1 MGLADLLTV
10 RDQTDASGRLLL
22 EDSAPR
28 KARRRAQQAGVAMKS
43 VACPYPDSPSREGG
57 TMNVSAYEAL
67 RQDTAEILNGF
78 AWLTESYLRL
88 QPTRRRTVQ
97 AFFDVSNLGIT
108 LPLVLFYRGRHP
120 VRPHGDLPPYIA
132 SIFKASRGV
141 FSAALDL
148 SNVAGPPSRRI
159 TAAEVMQFAEER
171 GHFKREE
178 TKRVC
183 AAPTRLIE
191 RCLDVFIT
199 GDGGDE
205 SRSELGTQVDFS
217 VLWEFYRLQDEFGR
231 ALSNYRFLLEK
242 LSQAGMTDINQMFGA
257 MVPGSVPERNA
268 GSGPEPSAGSV
279 MRPFGDVTED
289 FVARANAIQDG
300 LNRLLGR
307 RPGVAPLSLERL
319 VAML

>member
-10 RDQTDASGRLLL
+10 RDQTDSSGRLLL

-28 KARRRAQQAGVAMKS
+28 KARRRAQQAGIAMKT
-43 VACPYPDSPSREGG
+43 VDCPYVDSPSRQGG

-78 AWLTESYLRL
+78 AWLRANYLRVH
-88 QPTRRRTVQ
+88 PTTRSTVQ

-108 LPLVLFYRGRHP
+108 LPLVLLYRGRNP
-120 VRPHGDLPPYIA
+120 VRPHGELPTYVA

-141 FSAALDL
+141 FSAAVDML
-148 SNVAGPPSRRI
+148 NNAGPPLRTS
-159 TAAEVMQFAEER
+159 TAAEVMQFAEEH

-191 RCLDVFIT
+191 RCVEVFVT
-199 GDGGDE
+199 GEGGDAA
-205 SRSELGTQVDFS
+205 RSELGGQVAFS
-217 VLWEFYRLQDEFGR
+217 DLWQFYRLQDEFGQ
-231 ALSNYRFLLEK
+231 ALSRYRFLLDK
-242 LSQAGMTDINQMFGA
+242 LSQAGMTDINEMFGA
-257 MVPGSVPERNA
+257 MVPDGNR
-268 GSGPEPSAGSV
+268 
-279 MRPFGDVTED
+279 MRSFGEVTD
-289 FVARANAIQDG
+289 GLVGRANAIQDE
-300 LNRLLGR
+300 LNALLGR
-307 RPGVAPLSLERL
+307 RAGVAPLSLERL